1 MQLSNSSHLSKTRD
15 PTAWME
21 LSAGNWEISGP
32 GGLFE
37 ENFTHFHA
45 YGIKSCHYEVNT
57 LQMKNN
63 ALGTCPVCPQ
73 KLTEATTNALPKLQ
87 NNSELH
93 VATLTIVEVKC
104 ADP

>member
-1 MQLSNSSHLSKTRD
+1 
-15 PTAWME
+15 ME
-21 LSAGNWEISGP
+21 LPAGNWEISGP

-63 ALGTCPVCPQ
+63 AFHEVFCF
-73 KLTEATTNALPKLQ
+73 
-87 NNSELH
+87 
-93 VATLTIVEVKC
+93 VANPIVRSTAVAEI
-104 ADP
+104 